1 MRIASFGSIATLAL
15 LAACGG
21 PQTSQANNAQANTS
35 NESRTADT
43 ANASAVRT
51 SNGMVMLAVPSVSGA
66 QAASIMHARHEGMES
81 MGKDFKALKR
91 TLEADDPNMTAAR
104 SAAVDIYKNSTAASG
119 WFPAG
124 TGPEAGKT
132 GAKPDIWLPAN
143 QQDFA
148 AKLAAFQ
155 QSAKKFYSLAL
166 AGNADGMK
174 GMADDLAGTCKACHD
189 KYRTEMHH

>member
-1 MRIASFGSIATLAL
+1 MRTVPFALASCLMVG
-15 LAACGG
+15 ACGG
-21 PQTSQANNAQANTS
+21 PQTSQANNGQTNIS
-35 NESRTADT
+35 NDSRTMET

-51 SNGMVMLAVPSVSGA
+51 ANAMLMLAIPSVSGP
-66 QAASIMHARHEGMES
+66 QAASIMHARHEGMEL
-81 MGKDFKALKR
+81 MGNDFKALKR
-91 TLEADDPNMTAAR
+91 TLEFDDPNMAAAR
-104 SAAVDIYKNSTAASG
+104 SAAADIYKNSTAASG

-132 GAKPDIWLPAN
+132 GAKPDIWTN

-155 QSAKKFYSLAL
+155 KSAKQFYSLAL

-189 KYRTEMHH
+189 KYRMEMHH